1 MAGALGRVEAKLEA
15 AVAEGRH
22 YEAQQ
27 MCLTLAARKQRR
39 DPAAAREILERGAL
53 RLLAHGHAGEGAD
66 LGLELVKLLEV
77 RPPCSS
83 LHRGYEALPFDRVHR
98 PLFKPPRPRP
108 APLRPP
114 APPAASAHGFPAQA
128 RTALVPS
135 WPWP

>member
-66 LGLELVKLLEV
+66 LGLELIKLLEV
-77 RPPCSS
+77 RPRAPPSTGDMRLCLPAWSTGLFSS
-83 LHRGYEALPFDRVHR
+83 
-98 PLFKPPRPRP
+98 PL

-128 RTALVPS
+128 RTALVP
-135 WPWP
+135 P

>member
-66 LGLELVKLLEV
+66 LGLELIKLLEV
-77 RPPCSS
+77 CHPCSS
-83 LHRGYEALPFDRVHR
+83 LHRGYEALPSGWVDR
-98 PLFKPPRPRP
+98 PLFEPPRP
-108 APLRPP
+108 ASPP
-114 APPAASAHGFPAQA
+114 RSP
-128 RTALVPS
+128 R
-135 WPWP
+135 